1 MSASIDLDRVSV
13 RFGDKDAL
21 SNLDLH
27 LDGGKIYGLL
37 GRNGAGKSTLL
48 SLLGALRLPTSGS
61 VKVNGEE
68 LFENFPLTQQV
79 CLIRE
84 SPDVLDTDEKL
95 DYNLEFARAMRPN
108 WDEPYARTLIG
119 RFGIPTNQKVGT
131 MSRGQRSAVGIV
143 IGLASRAPL
152 TMFDESYLGLDTPS
166 RYIFYEELLADFMRV
181 PRTVIVSTHLIDEV
195 APMFEET
202 IILDRGRLLL
212 HGETDALRARAR
224 RFTGL
229 DRQIDTVLEGEI
241 LLGVQQ
247 LGSTKSAVV
256 ISDRIDDFEAEGR
269 RAGIDVEPVGLQDL
283 FVYLTQKEEMA
294 GVK

>member
-1 MSASIDLDRVSV
+1 MSLSVDCDRVSV
-13 RFGDKDAL
+13 QFDEKAAL
-21 SNLDLH
+21 SDLTLH
-27 LDGGKIYGLL
+27 LDAGKIYGLL

-48 SLLGALRLPTSGS
+48 SLLSALRQPTSGS
-61 VKVNGEE
+61 VRVNGEE
-68 LFENFPLTQQV
+68 LFENFRMTQQV

-95 DYNLEFARAMRPN
+95 DYNLEFARSMRPN
-108 WDEPYARTLIG
+108 WDEPYARELIQK
-119 RFGIPTNQKVGT
+119 FAIPTNQKIDT

-166 RYIFYEELLADFMRV
+166 RYTFYEELLADFMRT
-181 PRTVIVSTHLIDEV
+181 PRTIIVSTHLIDEV

-212 HGETDALRARAR
+212 QGETDALRARAR

-229 DRQIDTVLEGEI
+229 DIQLDALLAGETQR
-241 LLGVQQ
+241 GVQQ

-256 ISDRIDDFEAEGR
+256 ISERIDELDADGR
-269 RAGIDVEPVGLQDL
+269 RAGIEVEPVGLQDL
-283 FVYLTQKEEMA
+283 FVYLTQEQEVA
-294 GVK
+294 GIK

>member
-1 MSASIDLDRVSV
+1 MSLSVDLDRVSV
-13 RFGDKDAL
+13 LFGEKAAL
-21 SNLDLH
+21 SELTLH

-48 SLLGALRLPTSGS
+48 ALLGALRKPTSGD
-61 VKVNGEE
+61 VRVNDEE
-68 LFENFPLTQQV
+68 LFENYAMTQQV

-95 DYNLEFARAMRPN
+95 DYNLEFARVMRPN
-108 WDEPYARTLIG
+108 WDEPYARELVQK
-119 RFGIPTNQKVGT
+119 FSIPTDQKIGT

-166 RYIFYEELLADFMRV
+166 RYTFYEELLADFMRT
-181 PRTVIVSTHLIDEV
+181 PRTIVVSTHLIDEV

-202 IILDRGRLLL
+202 IILDRGQLLL
-212 HGETDALRARAR
+212 QGETDALRARAR
-224 RFTGL
+224 RFTGIDHQL
-229 DRQIDTVLEGEI
+229 DALLAGEN
-241 LLGVQQ
+241 LRGVQQ

-256 ISDRIDDFEAEGR
+256 ISDRIDQLDADGR
-269 RAGIDVEPVGLQDL
+269 HAGIQVEPVGLQDL
-283 FVYLTQKEEMA
+283 FVYLTQEQEVA
-294 GVK
+294 GSK